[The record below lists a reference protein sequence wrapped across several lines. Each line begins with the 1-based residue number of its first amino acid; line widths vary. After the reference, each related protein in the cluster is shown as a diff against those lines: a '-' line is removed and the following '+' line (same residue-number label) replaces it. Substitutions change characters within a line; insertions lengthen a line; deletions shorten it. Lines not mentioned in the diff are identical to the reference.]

1 MIKANVI
8 LDHYKWK
15 NKIKNPNNYLK
26 KKIRKLSKI
35 PYFKRKNQEFS
46 ILLTSNKKMK
56 SLNLKFRK
64 KNKPTNILSFPIKK
78 MINKNFSKLFKNNL
92 NIAKNLN
99 LDLNQRPGEL
109 SNEMFYKIA
118 LQYEDLFG

>member
-1 MIKANVI
+1 
-8 LDHYKWK
+8 
-15 NKIKNPNNYLK
+15 
-26 KKIRKLSKI
+26 
-35 PYFKRKNQEFS
+35 
-46 ILLTSNKKMK
+46 
-56 SLNLKFRK
+56 
-64 KNKPTNILSFPIKK
+64 